1 MNDLK
6 TTKTVLRILLVL
18 VIAALAASYIFQPN
32 DMDFITLRISL
43 AIATVLTFSLLR
55 IIHFVTEEIEGQI
68 NFLASS
74 QNRSPK

>member
-1 MNDLK
+1 
-6 TTKTVLRILLVL
+6 
-18 VIAALAASYIFQPN
+18 
-32 DMDFITLRISL
+32 MDFITLRISL